1 VGIVPTR
8 DLLLLILT
16 QALMKTIYEIIML
29 PISNKLVR
37 WVKQKEDTDVFDQDI
52 DYNPFKFK

>member
-1 VGIVPTR
+1 MRGAER
-8 DLLLLILT
+8 SR
-16 QALMKTIYEIIML
+16 
-29 PISNKLVR
+29 SNKLVR